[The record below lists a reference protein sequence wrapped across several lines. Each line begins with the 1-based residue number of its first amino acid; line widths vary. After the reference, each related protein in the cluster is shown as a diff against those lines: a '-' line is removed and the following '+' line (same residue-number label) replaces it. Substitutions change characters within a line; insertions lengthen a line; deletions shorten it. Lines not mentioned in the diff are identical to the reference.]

1 MSAEKIIASVK
12 DYYIQYSEAAVARR
26 EAEAE
31 KRAEEERARREAEEE
46 KRAEEE
52 RARREAE
59 EEKRAEEEERARR
72 EAEAQETAEPPGEP
86 QGSLE
91 AADQEGISP
100 VEADATGREDL

>member
-1 MSAEKIIASVK
+1 VK

-46 KRAEEE
+46 KRAE
-52 RARREAE
+52 A
-59 EEKRAEEEERARR
+59 EKRAEEERARR